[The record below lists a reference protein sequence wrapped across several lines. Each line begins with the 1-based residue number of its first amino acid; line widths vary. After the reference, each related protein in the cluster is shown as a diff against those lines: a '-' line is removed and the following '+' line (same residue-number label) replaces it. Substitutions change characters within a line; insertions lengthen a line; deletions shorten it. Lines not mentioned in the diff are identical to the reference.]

1 MFERFADPM
10 GFDPLIQNINENAT
24 SVDPI
29 EEHVEGVRD
38 AFKRGEIDEETY
50 EQMMLSI
57 GEAAGEAGI

>member
-1 MFERFADPM
+1 M